1 MMGPEEIERASM
13 AIIGREMGDWAGPAE
28 NLPILKRV
36 IHTTADFDFVRNLL
50 FSPNA
55 VRLGREA
62 LRRGVAVVT
71 DTAMAAAGIGKPAA
85 ARWGVSVVCRMAD
98 PDVRDEALRRGVTR
112 AVVSMERAAAET
124 PDAIFAIGNAPTA
137 LIRLCELVRE
147 GRARPS
153 LVVGVPVG
161 FVNVVESKEMLAAT
175 DVPHI
180 AAMGRKG
187 GSPVASAIVNALL
200 YGMEDGAED

>member
-55 VRLGREA
+55 VWLGREA
-62 LRRGVAVVT
+62 LRRGVTVVT

-147 GRARPS
+147 GAARPS

-161 FVNVVESKEMLAAT
+161 FVNVVESKEMLVAT
-175 DVPHI
+175 DVPYI

-187 GSPVASAIVNALL
+187 GSPVASAVVNALL
-200 YGMEDGAED
+200 YGMEP

>member
-28 NLPILKRV
+28 NLSVLKRV

-62 LRRGVAVVT
+62 LRRGVTVVT

-85 ARWGVSVVCRMAD
+85 ARWGVLVVCRMAD
-98 PDVRDEALRRGVTR
+98 PDVRNEALRRGVTR
-112 AVVSMERAAAET
+112 AVVSMERAVAET

-147 GRARPS
+147 GAARPS

-175 DVPHI
+175 DVPYI

-187 GSPVASAIVNALL
+187 GSPVASAVVNALL
-200 YGMEDGAED
+200 YGMEP

>member
-28 NLPILKRV
+28 NLPVLKRV

-62 LRRGVAVVT
+62 LRRGVTVVT

-98 PDVRDEALRRGVTR
+98 PDVRNEALRRGVTR

-147 GRARPS
+147 GAARPS

-175 DVPHI
+175 DVPYI

-187 GSPVASAIVNALL
+187 GSPVASAVVNALL
-200 YGMEDGAED
+200 YGMEP

>member
-28 NLPILKRV
+28 NLPVLKRV

-55 VRLGREA
+55 VWLGREA
-62 LRRGVAVVT
+62 LRRGVTVVT

-98 PDVRDEALRRGVTR
+98 PEVRDEALRRGVTR

-147 GRARPS
+147 GAARPS

-161 FVNVVESKEMLAAT
+161 FVNVVESKEMLVAT
-175 DVPHI
+175 DVPYI

-187 GSPVASAIVNALL
+187 GSPVASAVVNALL
-200 YGMEDGAED
+200 YGMEP

>member
-28 NLPILKRV
+28 NLPVLKRV

-50 FSPNA
+50 FSPNS

-62 LRRGVAVVT
+62 LRRGVTVVT

-147 GRARPS
+147 GAARPS

-161 FVNVVESKEMLAAT
+161 FVNVVESKEMLVAT
-175 DVPHI
+175 DVPYI

-187 GSPVASAIVNALL
+187 GSPVASAVVNALL
-200 YGMEDGAED
+200 YGMEP

>member
-28 NLPILKRV
+28 NLPVLKRV

-62 LRRGVAVVT
+62 LRRGVTVVT
-71 DTAMAAAGIGKPAA
+71 DTVMAAAGIGKPAA

-98 PDVRDEALRRGVTR
+98 PAVRDEALRRGVTR

-147 GRARPS
+147 GAARPS

-175 DVPHI
+175 DVPYI
-180 AAMGRKG
+180 VAMGRKG
-187 GSPVASAIVNALL
+187 GSPVASAVVNALL
-200 YGMEDGAED
+200 YGMEP

>member
-28 NLPILKRV
+28 NLPVLKRV

-62 LRRGVAVVT
+62 LRRGVTVVT

-137 LIRLCELVRE
+137 LIRLCELIRD
-147 GRARPS
+147 RTARPS

-161 FVNVVESKEMLAAT
+161 FVNVVESKEMLVAT
-175 DVPHI
+175 DVPYI

-187 GSPVASAIVNALL
+187 GSPVASAVVNALL
-200 YGMEDGAED
+200 YGMEP

>member
-1 MMGPEEIERASM
+1 MRPEEIERASM
-13 AIIGREMGDWAGPAE
+13 AVIEREMGDWTGPEE
-28 NLPILKRV
+28 NLPVLKRV
-36 IHTTADFDFVRNLL
+36 IHTTADFDFVRNLV
-50 FSPNA
+50 FSPDA

-62 LRRGVAVVT
+62 LRRGVTVVT
-71 DTAMAAAGIGKPAA
+71 DTAMAASGISKPSA
-85 ARWGVSVVCRMAD
+85 ARWNVPVVCRMAD

-112 AVVSMERAAAET
+112 AVVSMERAVEET

-147 GRARPS
+147 GAARPS
-153 LVVGVPVG
+153 LVIGVPVG
-161 FVNVVESKEMLAAT
+161 FVNVVESKEILVGT

-187 GSPVASAIVNALL
+187 GSPVASTIVNALL
-200 YGMEDGAED
+200 YGMEP

>member
-28 NLPILKRV
+28 NLPVLKRV

-62 LRRGVAVVT
+62 LRRGVTVVT

-112 AVVSMERAAAET
+112 AVVSMERAVAET

-147 GRARPS
+147 GAARPS

-175 DVPHI
+175 DVPYI
-180 AAMGRKG
+180 VAMGRKG
-187 GSPVASAIVNALL
+187 GSPVASAVVNALL
-200 YGMEDGAED
+200 YGMEP

>member
-28 NLPILKRV
+28 NLPVLKRV

-55 VRLGREA
+55 VWLGREA
-62 LRRGVAVVT
+62 LRRGITVVT

-147 GRARPS
+147 GAARPS

-161 FVNVVESKEMLAAT
+161 FVNVVESKEMLVAT
-175 DVPHI
+175 DVPYI

-187 GSPVASAIVNALL
+187 GSPVASAVVNALL
-200 YGMEDGAED
+200 YGMEP

>member
-28 NLPILKRV
+28 NLPVLKRV

-62 LRRGVAVVT
+62 LRRGVTVVT

-98 PDVRDEALRRGVTR
+98 PDVRNEALRRGVTR
-112 AVVSMERAAAET
+112 AVVSMERAVAET

-147 GRARPS
+147 GAARPS

-175 DVPHI
+175 DVPYI

-187 GSPVASAIVNALL
+187 GSPVASAVVNALL
-200 YGMEDGAED
+200 YGMEP

>member
-28 NLPILKRV
+28 NLPVLKRV

-62 LRRGVAVVT
+62 LRRGVTVVT

-98 PDVRDEALRRGVTR
+98 PEVRDEALRRGVTR

-147 GRARPS
+147 GAARPS

-161 FVNVVESKEMLAAT
+161 FVNVVESKEMLVAT
-175 DVPHI
+175 DVPYI

-187 GSPVASAIVNALL
+187 GSPVASAVVNALL
-200 YGMEDGAED
+200 YGMEP

>member
-55 VRLGREA
+55 VWLGREA
-62 LRRGVAVVT
+62 LRRGITVVT

-147 GRARPS
+147 GAARPS

-161 FVNVVESKEMLAAT
+161 FVNVVESKEMLVAT
-175 DVPHI
+175 DVPYI

-187 GSPVASAIVNALL
+187 GSPVASAVVNALL
-200 YGMEDGAED
+200 YGMEP

>member
-1 MMGPEEIERASM
+1 MGMMGPEEIERASM

-28 NLPILKRV
+28 NLPVLKRV

-55 VRLGREA
+55 VWLGREA
-62 LRRGVAVVT
+62 LRRGVTVVT

-147 GRARPS
+147 GAARPS

-161 FVNVVESKEMLAAT
+161 FVNVVESKEMLVAT
-175 DVPHI
+175 DVPYI

-187 GSPVASAIVNALL
+187 GSPVASAVVNALL
-200 YGMEDGAED
+200 YGMEP

>member
-55 VRLGREA
+55 VWLGREA
-62 LRRGVAVVT
+62 LRRGITVVT

-98 PDVRDEALRRGVTR
+98 PDVRDEALRHGVTR

-147 GRARPS
+147 GAARPS

-161 FVNVVESKEMLAAT
+161 FVNVVESKEMLVAT
-175 DVPHI
+175 DVPYI

-187 GSPVASAIVNALL
+187 GSPVASAVVNALL
-200 YGMEDGAED
+200 YGMEP

>member
-13 AIIGREMGDWAGPAE
+13 AVIGREMGAWAGPAE
-28 NLPILKRV
+28 NLPVLKRV

-62 LRRGVAVVT
+62 LRRGVTVVT

-147 GRARPS
+147 GAARPS

-175 DVPHI
+175 DVPYI

-187 GSPVASAIVNALL
+187 GSPVASAVVNALL
-200 YGMEDGAED
+200 YGLEP

>member
-28 NLPILKRV
+28 NLPVLKRV

-50 FSPNA
+50 FSPKA

-62 LRRGVAVVT
+62 LRRGVTVVT

-147 GRARPS
+147 GAARPS

-175 DVPHI
+175 DVPYI

-187 GSPVASAIVNALL
+187 GSPVASAVVNALL
-200 YGMEDGAED
+200 YGMEP

>member
-13 AIIGREMGDWAGPAE
+13 AVIGREMGAWAGPAE
-28 NLPILKRV
+28 NLPVLKRV

-62 LRRGVAVVT
+62 LRRGVTVVT
-71 DTAMAAAGIGKPAA
+71 DTAMAAAGIGKPAT

-98 PDVRDEALRRGVTR
+98 PEVGEEARRRGVTR
-112 AVVSMERAAAET
+112 AVVCMERAVEAT
-124 PDAIFAIGNAPTA
+124 PDAVFAIGNAPTA
-137 LIRLCELVRE
+137 LIRLCELIRD
-147 GRARPS
+147 RTARPS

-161 FVNVVESKEMLAAT
+161 FVNVVESKEMLVAT
-175 DVPHI
+175 DVPYI

-187 GSPVASAIVNALL
+187 GSPVASAVVNALL
-200 YGMEDGAED
+200 YGMEP

>member
-28 NLPILKRV
+28 NLPVLKRV

-50 FSPNA
+50 FSPKA

-62 LRRGVAVVT
+62 LRRGVTVVT

-85 ARWGVSVVCRMAD
+85 ARWGVSVVCRMGD
-98 PDVRDEALRRGVTR
+98 PDVREEAVQRGVTR
-112 AVVSMERAAAET
+112 ALVSMERAAAET

-147 GRARPS
+147 GAARPS

-161 FVNVVESKEMLAAT
+161 FVNVVESKEMLVAT
-175 DVPHI
+175 DVPYI

-187 GSPVASAIVNALL
+187 GSPVASAVVNALL
-200 YGMEDGAED
+200 YGMEP

>member
-28 NLPILKRV
+28 NLPVLKRV

-62 LRRGVAVVT
+62 LRRGVTVVT

-98 PDVRDEALRRGVTR
+98 PDVRNEALRRGVTR

-147 GRARPS
+147 GAARPS

-161 FVNVVESKEMLAAT
+161 FVNVVESKEMLVAT
-175 DVPHI
+175 DVPYI

-187 GSPVASAIVNALL
+187 GSPVASAVVNALL
-200 YGMEDGAED
+200 YGMEP

>member
-28 NLPILKRV
+28 NLPVLKRV

-62 LRRGVAVVT
+62 LRRGVTVVT

-85 ARWGVSVVCRMAD
+85 ARWGVSVVCHMAD

-147 GRARPS
+147 GAARPS

-161 FVNVVESKEMLAAT
+161 FVNVVESKEMLVAT
-175 DVPHI
+175 DVPYI

-187 GSPVASAIVNALL
+187 GSPVASAVVNALL
-200 YGMEDGAED
+200 YGMEP

>member
-28 NLPILKRV
+28 NLPVLKRV

-62 LRRGVAVVT
+62 LRRGVTVVT

-147 GRARPS
+147 GAARPS

-175 DVPHI
+175 DMPYI

-187 GSPVASAIVNALL
+187 GSPVASAVVNALL
-200 YGMEDGAED
+200 YGMEP

>member
-28 NLPILKRV
+28 NLPVLKRV

-62 LRRGVAVVT
+62 LRRGVTVVT

-98 PDVRDEALRRGVTR
+98 PEVGEEARRRGVTR
-112 AVVSMERAAAET
+112 AVVCMERAVEAT
-124 PDAIFAIGNAPTA
+124 PDAVFAIGNAPTA
-137 LIRLCELVRE
+137 LMRLCELIRE

-161 FVNVVESKEMLAAT
+161 FVNVVESKEVLAAM
-175 DVPHI
+175 DVPQI
-180 AAMGRKG
+180 VAMGRKG
-187 GSPVASAIVNALL
+187 GSTVAAAILNALF
-200 YGMEDGAED
+200 YGMEDR

>member
-28 NLPILKRV
+28 NLPVLKRV

-62 LRRGVAVVT
+62 LRRGVTVVT

-112 AVVSMERAAAET
+112 AVVSMERAVAET

-147 GRARPS
+147 GAARPS

-175 DVPHI
+175 DVPYI

-187 GSPVASAIVNALL
+187 GSPVASAVVNALL
-200 YGMEDGAED
+200 YGMEP

>member
-28 NLPILKRV
+28 NLPVLRRV

-62 LRRGVAVVT
+62 LRRGVTVVT

-147 GRARPS
+147 GAARPS

-175 DVPHI
+175 DVPYI

-187 GSPVASAIVNALL
+187 GSPVASAVVNALL
-200 YGMEDGAED
+200 YGMEP

>member
-1 MMGPEEIERASM
+1 MRPEEIERASM
-13 AIIGREMGDWAGPAE
+13 AVIEREMGDWTGPEE
-28 NLPILKRV
+28 NLPVLKRV
-36 IHTTADFDFVRNLL
+36 IHTTADFDFVRNLV
-50 FSPNA
+50 FSPEA

-62 LRRGVAVVT
+62 LRRGVTVVT
-71 DTAMAAAGIGKPAA
+71 DTAMAASGISKPSA
-85 ARWGVSVVCRMAD
+85 ARWNVPVVCRMAD

-112 AVVSMERAAAET
+112 AVVSMERAVEET

-147 GRARPS
+147 GAARPS
-153 LVVGVPVG
+153 LVIGVPVG
-161 FVNVVESKEMLAAT
+161 FVNVVESKEILVGT

-187 GSPVASAIVNALL
+187 GSPVASTIVNALL
-200 YGMEDGAED
+200 YGMEP

>member
-28 NLPILKRV
+28 NLPVLKRV

-50 FSPNA
+50 FSPKA

-112 AVVSMERAAAET
+112 AVVSMERAVAET

-147 GRARPS
+147 GAARPS

-175 DVPHI
+175 DVPYI

-187 GSPVASAIVNALL
+187 GSPVASAVVNALL
-200 YGMEDGAED
+200 YGMEP

>member
-28 NLPILKRV
+28 NLPVLKRV

-50 FSPNA
+50 FSPKA

-62 LRRGVAVVT
+62 LRRGVTVVT

-147 GRARPS
+147 GAARPS

-161 FVNVVESKEMLAAT
+161 FVNVVESKEMLVAT
-175 DVPHI
+175 DVPYI

-187 GSPVASAIVNALL
+187 GSPVASAVVNALL
-200 YGMEDGAED
+200 YGMEP

>member
-62 LRRGVAVVT
+62 LRRGVTVVT

-147 GRARPS
+147 GAARPS

-175 DVPHI
+175 DVPYI

-187 GSPVASAIVNALL
+187 GSPVASAVVNALL
-200 YGMEDGAED
+200 YGLEP

>member
-28 NLPILKRV
+28 NLPVLKRV

-62 LRRGVAVVT
+62 LRRGVTVVT

-112 AVVSMERAAAET
+112 AVVSMERAVAET

-147 GRARPS
+147 GAARPS

-175 DVPHI
+175 DVPYI

-187 GSPVASAIVNALL
+187 GSPVASAVVNALL
-200 YGMEDGAED
+200 YGLEP

>member
-28 NLPILKRV
+28 NLPVLKRV

-62 LRRGVAVVT
+62 LRRGVTVVT

-112 AVVSMERAAAET
+112 AVVIMERAAAET

-147 GRARPS
+147 GAARPS

-175 DVPHI
+175 DVPYI

-187 GSPVASAIVNALL
+187 GSPVASAVVNALL
-200 YGMEDGAED
+200 YGMEP

>member
-1 MMGPEEIERASM
+1 MMRPEEIERASM

-28 NLPILKRV
+28 NLPVLKRV

-50 FSPNA
+50 FSPNS

-62 LRRGVAVVT
+62 LRRGVTVVT

-137 LIRLCELVRE
+137 LIRLCELIRE
-147 GRARPS
+147 GTARPS

-161 FVNVVESKEMLAAT
+161 FVNVVESKEMLVAT
-175 DVPHI
+175 DVPYI

-187 GSPVASAIVNALL
+187 GSPVASAVVNALL
-200 YGMEDGAED
+200 YGMEP

>member
-13 AIIGREMGDWAGPAE
+13 AVIGREMGAWAGPAE
-28 NLPILKRV
+28 NLPVLKRV

-55 VRLGREA
+55 VWLGR
-62 LRRGVAVVT
+62 
-71 DTAMAAAGIGKPAA
+71 
-85 ARWGVSVVCRMAD
+85 
-98 PDVRDEALRRGVTR
+98 EALRRGVTR

-147 GRARPS
+147 GAARPS

-161 FVNVVESKEMLAAT
+161 FVNVVESKEMLVAT
-175 DVPHI
+175 DVPYI

-187 GSPVASAIVNALL
+187 GSPVASAVVNALL
-200 YGMEDGAED
+200 YGMEP